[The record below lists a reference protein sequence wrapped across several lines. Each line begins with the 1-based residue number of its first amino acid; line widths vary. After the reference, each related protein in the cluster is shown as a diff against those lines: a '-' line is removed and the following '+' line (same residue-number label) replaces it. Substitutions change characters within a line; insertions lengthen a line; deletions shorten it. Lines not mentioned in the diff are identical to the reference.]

1 MKILKII
8 LFFTIHINLYAQNE
22 DVYLYPEKPSEFILG
37 EDSITNFIDTHFNF
51 CKEIE
56 ANKSIIVKFIVERD
70 GRSSNIVFITNHDEL
85 LKEKVINLFEKLPEW
100 KPGLVNNKP
109 VRSYRMLHLVCKDG
123 ILYKYPKQ

>member
-8 LFFTIHINLYAQNE
+8 LLFTIHINLYGQNE

-56 ANKSIIVKFIVERD
+56 TNKSIIVKFILERD
-70 GRSSNIVFITNHDEL
+70 GRSSNIVFITKHD
-85 LKEKVINLFEKLPEW
+85 
-100 KPGLVNNKP
+100 
-109 VRSYRMLHLVCKDG
+109 
-123 ILYKYPKQ
+123 